1 MADIDFIWSKWI
13 PCNGLKPLMQH
24 FITSLPNFAIYDTTV
39 EPPQLVSWI
48 VTSGMGTLHHLY
60 TLEEHRGKGLGKR
73 LVQELTQRILSEGM
87 TPFVYAE
94 YDNIP
99 PQSLFT
105 KCGYVRSGS
114 NVVFLNAL

>member
-1 MADIDFIWSKWI
+1 M
-13 PCNGLKPLMQH
+13 
-24 FITSLPNFAIYDTTV
+24 
-39 EPPQLVSWI
+39 
-48 VTSGMGTLHHLY
+48 
-60 TLEEHRGKGLGKR
+60 
-73 LVQELTQRILSEGM
+73 QELTQRILSEGM

-105 KCGYVRSGS
+105 KCGFVRFGS